1 MPKYFSIFL
10 VALTLSAYSQESSLE
25 YNTDIGLFNSSINSQ
40 LLSRS
45 YGFLDAKEKSNIIDA
60 LKAENNIAFESNN
73 AFLYQNKKGWG
84 LSLSNHIGAYA
95 NYSKSLVELSLLG
108 NTPFKGENLKLDP
121 LDITAFNYSQLDF
134 SYQWS
139 KKIQTSVGLLLGHH
153 FLDATVNEARF
164 YTHPQAAFI
173 NYQVDY
179 EAHFTDT
186 TDLLQKP
193 FGNKGYGAVFGMSY
207 KDSISNGEI
216 ELSISDL
223 GFIRWNDKTSNLH
236 IESQYEFEGINVNDF
251 ISFSDSIIRNE
262 IDSLQSDLQSNIK
275 ESYTWQLPTSFRL
288 CINQPL
294 YNSIIQGYYLSIEH
308 RMNLYDIPKLTLVVH
323 KKMKNHRLA
332 LGYHIGGVE
341 HNGFQFSY
349 LYAGEKTHFH
359 IYTKQFNAGIPSVS
373 YGLHIGIGIKRVF
386 SGSK

>member
-10 VALTLSAYSQESSLE
+10 VAITISAYSQESSLE
-25 YNTDIGLFNSSINSQ
+25 FNTDIGLFNSSINAQ
-40 LLSRS
+40 LLSQS
-45 YGFLDAKEKSNIIDA
+45 YGFLDTMEKSNIIDA
-60 LKAENNIAFESNN
+60 LKAENNVAFESNN
-73 AFLYQNKKGWG
+73 AFVYQNKKGLG
-84 LSLSNHIGAYA
+84 LSLSNHTGAYA
-95 NYSKSLVELSLLG
+95 TYSKSLVELSLLG
-108 NTPFKGENLKLDP
+108 NAPFIGKNLTLDP
-121 LDITAFNYSQLDF
+121 FDITAFNYSQLDF

-164 YTHPQAAFI
+164 YTDPQAAFI

-179 EAHFTDT
+179 EAHYTDT

-193 FGNKGYGAVFGMSY
+193 FSNNGYGAVFGMTY
-207 KDSISNGEI
+207 KDSISKGQI

-223 GFIRWNDKTSNLH
+223 GFIRWNDKTSNMH
-236 IESQYEFEGINVNDF
+236 IESQYEFEGINVDDF

-262 IDSLQSDLQSNIK
+262 IDSLQSDLQSNKK
-275 ESYTWQLPTSFRL
+275 ESYTWQLPTRFRL
-288 CINQPL
+288 CINQSL
-294 YNSIIQGYYLSIEH
+294 YNSIIQGYSLSIEH
-308 RMNLYDIPKLTLVVH
+308 RINLYNIPKLTLEVH
-323 KKMKNHRLA
+323 KKMKKHRLA

-349 LYAGEKTHFH
+349 LYGGEKTHFH
-359 IYTKQFNAGIPSVS
+359 IYTKQLNAGIPSES

-386 SGSK
+386 SSSK

>member
-1 MPKYFSIFL
+1 MPKYFLIFF
-10 VALTLSAYSQESSLE
+10 VALSLSAYSQESSLE
-25 YNTDIGLFNSSINSQ
+25 FNTDIGLFNSSINSQ
-40 LLSRS
+40 LLSQS
-45 YGFLDAKEKSNIIDA
+45 YGFLDIKEKSNIIDA

-73 AFLYQNKKGWG
+73 AIIYQNKKGWG

-95 NYSKSLVELSLLG
+95 TYSKSLVELSLLG

-121 LDITAFNYSQLDF
+121 FEIIAFNYSQLDF

-139 KKIQTSVGLLLGHH
+139 KKIQTSVGLLLGHQ
-153 FLDATVNEARF
+153 FIDATVNKAHF

-173 NYQVDY
+173 NYQADY

-223 GFIRWNDKTSNLH
+223 GFIRWNDKTSNMH
-236 IESQYEFEGINVNDF
+236 IESQYEFEGINVDDF

-275 ESYTWQLPTSFRL
+275 ESYTWQLPTRFRL

-294 YNSIIQGYYLSIEH
+294 YNSIIQGYSLSIEQ
-308 RMNLYDIPKLTLVVH
+308 RINLYDIPKLTIEVH
-323 KKMKNHRLA
+323 KKIKQHRLA
-332 LGYHIGGVE
+332 LGYHIGGFE
-341 HNGFQFSY
+341 PNSFQFNYQFMS
-349 LYAGEKTHFH
+349 KNTHFQ
-359 IYTKQFNAGIPSVS
+359 IYSRQINSIVPAYN
-373 YGLHIGIGIKRVF
+373 YGLQLGFGIKRVF
-386 SGSK
+386 SSSK

>member
-1 MPKYFSIFL
+1 MPKYFSILL

-25 YNTDIGLFNSSINSQ
+25 FNTDIGLFNSSINAQ
-40 LLSRS
+40 LLSQS
-45 YGFLDAKEKSNIIDA
+45 YGFLDEVEKSNIIDA

-73 AFLYQNKKGWG
+73 AILYQNKKGWG
-84 LSLSNHIGAYA
+84 LSLSNHTGAYA
-95 NYSKSLVELSLLG
+95 TYSKSLVELSLLG

-207 KDSISNGEI
+207 KDSINNGEI

-223 GFIRWNDKTSNLH
+223 GFIRWNDKTSNMH

-275 ESYTWQLPTSFRL
+275 ESYTWQLPTIFRL
-288 CINQPL
+288 CINQAL
-294 YNSIIQGYYLSIEH
+294 YNSIIQGYSLSIEH
-308 RMNLYDIPKLTLVVH
+308 RMNLYDIPKLTLEVH

-349 LYAGEKTHFH
+349 LYGGEKTHFH

-386 SGSK
+386 SSSK

>member
-10 VALTLSAYSQESSLE
+10 VALNLSAYSQESSLE
-25 YNTDIGLFNSSINSQ
+25 FNTDIGLFNSSINSQ
-40 LLSRS
+40 LLSES

-60 LKAENNIAFESNN
+60 LKLENNIAFESNN
-73 AFLYQNKKGWG
+73 AILYQNKKGWG

-95 NYSKSLVELSLLG
+95 TFSKSLVELSLLG

-153 FLDATVNEARF
+153 FLDASVNEARF
-164 YTHPQAAFI
+164 YTDPQAAFI

-193 FGNKGYGAVFGMSY
+193 FGNNGYGAVFGMSY
-207 KDSISNGEI
+207 KDSNSNGEI

-223 GFIRWNDKTSNLH
+223 GFIRWNDKTSNMH
-236 IESQYEFEGINVNDF
+236 IESQYEFEGINVDDF

-275 ESYTWQLPTSFRL
+275 ESYTWQLPTRFRL
-288 CINQPL
+288 CINHPL
-294 YNSIIQGYYLSIEH
+294 YNSIIQGYSLSIEH
-308 RMNLYDIPKLTLVVH
+308 RMNLYDIPKLTLEVH
-323 KKMKNHRLA
+323 KKMKKHRLA

-349 LYAGEKTHFH
+349 LYGGEKTHFH
-359 IYTKQFNAGIPSVS
+359 IYTKQFNAGIPSES
-373 YGLHIGIGIKRVF
+373 YGLHIAIGIKRVF
-386 SGSK
+386 SSSK

>member
-25 YNTDIGLFNSSINSQ
+25 FNTDIGLFNTSINSR
-40 LLSRS
+40 LLSES

-60 LKAENNIAFESNN
+60 LKSENNIAFESNN
-73 AFLYQNKKGWG
+73 AILYQNKKGWG
-84 LSLSNHIGAYA
+84 LSLSNHIGVYA
-95 NYSKSLVELSLLG
+95 TFSKSLVELILLG

-139 KKIQTSVGLLLGHH
+139 KKIQTSVGLLLGYH

-164 YTHPQAAFI
+164 YTDPQAAFI

-193 FGNKGYGAVFGMSY
+193 FGNNGYGAVFGMSY
-207 KDSISNGEI
+207 KDSNSNGEI

-223 GFIRWNDKTSNLH
+223 GFIRWNDKTSNMH
-236 IESQYEFEGINVNDF
+236 IESQYEFEGINVDDF
-251 ISFSDSIIRNE
+251 LSFSDSIIRNE

-275 ESYTWQLPTSFRL
+275 ESYTWQLPTRFRL
-288 CINQPL
+288 CINHPL
-294 YNSIIQGYYLSIEH
+294 YNSIIQGYSLSIEH
-308 RMNLYDIPKLTLVVH
+308 RMNLYDIPKLTLEVH
-323 KKMKNHRLA
+323 KKMKKHRLA

-349 LYAGEKTHFH
+349 LYGGEKTHFH
-359 IYTKQFNAGIPSVS
+359 IYTKQLNAGIPSES

-386 SGSK
+386 SSSK

>member
-1 MPKYFSIFL
+1 MPKYFSIIL
-10 VALTLSAYSQESSLE
+10 VVITLSAYSQESSLE
-25 YNTDIGLFNSSINSQ
+25 FNTDIGLFNSSINAQ
-40 LLSRS
+40 LLSQS
-45 YGFLDAKEKSNIIDA
+45 FGFLDAKEKNNIIDA
-60 LKAENNIAFESNN
+60 LKAENSLAFEANN
-73 AFLYQNKKGWG
+73 NFKYQNNKGWG

-95 NYSKSLVELSLLG
+95 KYSKSLVKLSLLG

-121 LDITAFNYSQLDF
+121 LDITAFNYSQIDF

-139 KKIQTSVGLLLGHH
+139 KKIHTSLGLLLGHQ
-153 FLDATVNEARF
+153 FLDATVNDARF
-164 YTHPQAAFI
+164 YTHPQAASI
-173 NYQVDY
+173 IYQVDY

-193 FGNKGYGAVFGMSY
+193 FGNKGYGAVFGMTY
-207 KDSISNGEI
+207 KDSISKGQI

-223 GFIRWNDKTSNLH
+223 GFIEWNENTSNMH
-236 IESQYEFEGINVNDF
+236 IESQYEFEGINVDDF
-251 ISFSDSIIRNE
+251 LSFSDSIIRNE

-288 CINQPL
+288 IINQPL
-294 YNSIIQGYYLSIEH
+294 NNSIIQGYSLSIEH
-308 RMNLYDIPKLTLVVH
+308 RMNLYDIPKLTLEVH
-323 KKMKNHRLA
+323 KKMEQHRLA

-341 HNGFQFSY
+341 HSGFQFSY
-349 LYAGEKTHFH
+349 LYGGEKTHFH

-386 SGSK
+386 SSSK

>member
-25 YNTDIGLFNSSINSQ
+25 FNTDIGLFNSSINAQ
-40 LLSRS
+40 LLSQS
-45 YGFLDAKEKSNIIDA
+45 YGFLDEVEKSNIIDA

-73 AFLYQNKKGWG
+73 AILYQNKKGWG

-95 NYSKSLVELSLLG
+95 TYSKSLVELSLLG

-139 KKIQTSVGLLLGHH
+139 KKTQTSVGLLLGHH

-207 KDSISNGEI
+207 KDSINNGEI

-223 GFIRWNDKTSNLH
+223 GFIRWNDKTSNMH

-275 ESYTWQLPTSFRL
+275 ESYTWQLPTIFRL

-294 YNSIIQGYYLSIEH
+294 YNSIIQGYSLSIEH
-308 RMNLYDIPKLTLVVH
+308 RMNLYDIPKLTLEVH

-349 LYAGEKTHFH
+349 LYGGEKTHFH
-359 IYTKQFNAGIPSVS
+359 IYTKQFNAGIPSIR

-386 SGSK
+386 SSSK

>member
-25 YNTDIGLFNSSINSQ
+25 FNTDIGLFNSSINSQ
-40 LLSRS
+40 LLSES

-60 LKAENNIAFESNN
+60 LKSENNIAFESNN
-73 AFLYQNKKGWG
+73 AILYQNKKGWG
-84 LSLSNHIGAYA
+84 LSLSNHIGVYA
-95 NYSKSLVELSLLG
+95 TFSKSLVELSLLG

-164 YTHPQAAFI
+164 YTDPQAAFI

-193 FGNKGYGAVFGMSY
+193 FGNNGYGAVFGMSY
-207 KDSISNGEI
+207 KDSNSNGEI

-223 GFIRWNDKTSNLH
+223 GFIRWNDKTSNMH
-236 IESQYEFEGINVNDF
+236 IESQYEFEGINVDDF

-275 ESYTWQLPTSFRL
+275 ESYTWQLPTRFRL
-288 CINQPL
+288 CINHPL
-294 YNSIIQGYYLSIEH
+294 YNSIIQGYSLSIEH
-308 RMNLYDIPKLTLVVH
+308 RMNLYDIPKLTLEVH
-323 KKMKNHRLA
+323 KKMKKHRLA

-349 LYAGEKTHFH
+349 LYGGEKTHFH
-359 IYTKQFNAGIPSVS
+359 IYTKQLNAVIPSES

-386 SGSK
+386 SSSK

>member
-223 GFIRWNDKTSNLH
+223 GFIRWNDKTSNMH

-349 LYAGEKTHFH
+349 LYGGEKTHFH

>member
-1 MPKYFSIFL
+1 MPKYFSIL
-10 VALTLSAYSQESSLE
+10 LLAITLSVYSQESSLE
-25 YNTDIGLFNSSINSQ
+25 FNTDVGLFNSSINAQ
-40 LLSRS
+40 LLSKS
-45 YGFLDAKEKSNIIDA
+45 YGFLDATKKSNIIDA
-60 LKAENNIAFESNN
+60 LKSENNIAFESNN
-73 AFLYQNKKGWG
+73 ALLYQNKKGWG

-95 NYSKSLVELSLLG
+95 TYSKSLVELSLLG

-139 KKIQTSVGLLLGHH
+139 KKIQTSVGLLLGHN
-153 FLDATVNEARF
+153 FIDATVNEASF
-164 YTHPQAAFI
+164 YTDPQAAFI
-173 NYQVDY
+173 NYQVNY

-186 TDLLQKP
+186 TDLIQKP
-193 FGNKGYGAVFGMSY
+193 FSKNGYGAVFGMSY
-207 KDSISNGEI
+207 RESISSGEI

-223 GFIRWNDKTSNLH
+223 GFIRWNDKTSNMH
-236 IESQYEFEGINVNDF
+236 IESQYEFEGINIDNF

-275 ESYTWQLPTSFRL
+275 ESYTWQLPTRFRL

-294 YNSIIQGYYLSIEH
+294 YNSIIQGYSLSIEH
-308 RMNLYDIPKLTLVVH
+308 RMNLYDIPKLTLEVH

-349 LYAGEKTHFH
+349 LYGGEKTHFH
-359 IYTKQFNAGIPSVS
+359 IYTKQFNTGIPSVS

-386 SGSK
+386 SSSK

>member
-10 VALTLSAYSQESSLE
+10 VALNLSAYSQERSLE
-25 YNTDIGLFNSSINSQ
+25 FNTDIGLFNSSINAQ
-40 LLSRS
+40 LLSQS
-45 YGFLDAKEKSNIIDA
+45 YGFLDEIEKSNIIDA

-73 AFLYQNKKGWG
+73 AILYQNKKGWG
-84 LSLSNHIGAYA
+84 LSLSNHTGAYA
-95 NYSKSLVELSLLG
+95 TYSKSLVELSLLG
-108 NTPFKGENLKLDP
+108 NTPFKGENLKIDP

-164 YTHPQAAFI
+164 YTDPQAAFI

-223 GFIRWNDKTSNLH
+223 GFIRWNDKTSNMH

-275 ESYTWQLPTSFRL
+275 ESYTWQLPTSFKL

-294 YNSIIQGYYLSIEH
+294 YNSIIQGYSLTIEH
-308 RMNLYDIPKLTLVVH
+308 RMNLYDIPKLTLEVH

-349 LYAGEKTHFH
+349 LYGGEKTHFH
-359 IYTKQFNAGIPSVS
+359 IYTKQFNTGIPSVS

>member
-10 VALTLSAYSQESSLE
+10 VALTLSAYSQESSLDF
-25 YNTDIGLFNSSINSQ
+25 NTDIGLFNSSIDAQ
-40 LLSRS
+40 LLSQS
-45 YGFLDAKEKSNIIDA
+45 YGFLDEIEKSNIIDA
-60 LKAENNIAFESNN
+60 LKVENNIAFESNN
-73 AFLYQNKKGWG
+73 AILYQNKKGWG

-95 NYSKSLVELSLLG
+95 TYSKSLVELSLLG

-173 NYQVDY
+173 NYQMDY

-207 KDSISNGEI
+207 KDSTSNGEI

-223 GFIRWNDKTSNLH
+223 GFIRWNDKTSNMH

-275 ESYTWQLPTSFRL
+275 ESYTWQLPTRFRL

-294 YNSIIQGYYLSIEH
+294 YNSIIQGYSLSIEH
-308 RMNLYDIPKLTLVVH
+308 RMNLYDIPKLTLEVH

-349 LYAGEKTHFH
+349 LYGGEKTHFQ
-359 IYTKQFNAGIPSVS
+359 IYTKQFNASIPSVS

-386 SGSK
+386 SSSK

>member
-10 VALTLSAYSQESSLE
+10 VAITLSAFSQESSLE
-25 YNTDIGLFNSSINSQ
+25 FNTDIGLFNSSINSQ
-40 LLSRS
+40 LLSQS
-45 YGFLDAKEKSNIIDA
+45 YGFLDEIEKSNIIDA

-73 AFLYQNKKGWG
+73 AILYQNKKGWG

-95 NYSKSLVELSLLG
+95 TYSKSLVELSLLG

-121 LDITAFNYSQLDF
+121 FEIIAFNYSHLDF

-139 KKIQTSVGLLLGHH
+139 KKIQTNVGLLLGHQ
-153 FLDATVNEARF
+153 FIDATVNKAYF

-173 NYQVDY
+173 NYQADY

-193 FGNKGYGAVFGMSY
+193 FGNKGYGAVFGMSH

-223 GFIRWNDKTSNLH
+223 GFIRWNDKTSNMH
-236 IESQYEFEGINVNDF
+236 IESQYEFEGINVDDF

-262 IDSLQSDLQSNIK
+262 IDSLQSDLQSNKK
-275 ESYTWQLPTSFRL
+275 ESYTWQLPTRFRL
-288 CINQPL
+288 CINQSL
-294 YNSIIQGYYLSIEH
+294 YNSIIQGYSLSIEH
-308 RMNLYDIPKLTLVVH
+308 RINLYNIPKLTLEVH
-323 KKMKNHRLA
+323 KKMKKHRLA
-332 LGYHIGGVE
+332 LGYHVGGIE
-341 HNGFQFSY
+341 HNGFQFGY

-359 IYTKQFNAGIPSVS
+359 IYTKQFNAYNTYES
-373 YGLHIGIGIKRVF
+373 YGVHIGVGIKRVF

>member
-1 MPKYFSIFL
+1 MEF
-10 VALTLSAYSQESSLE
+10 
-25 YNTDIGLFNSSINSQ
+25 NTDIGLFNSSINYQ
-40 LLSRS
+40 LLSQS

-73 AFLYQNKKGWG
+73 TFLYQNKKGWE

-95 NYSKSLVELSLLG
+95 TYSKSLVELSLLG

-121 LDITAFNYSQLDF
+121 IDITAFNYSQLDF

-164 YTHPQAAFI
+164 YTDPQAAFI

-193 FGNKGYGAVFGMSY
+193 FSNNGYGAVFGMSY

-223 GFIRWNDKTSNLH
+223 GFIRWNDKTSNMH
-236 IESQYEFEGINVNDF
+236 IESQYEFEGINVDDF

-275 ESYTWQLPTSFRL
+275 ESYTWQLPTRFRL
-288 CINQPL
+288 SINQPL
-294 YNSIIQGYYLSIEH
+294 YNSIIQGYSLSIEH
-308 RMNLYDIPKLTLVVH
+308 RMNLYDIPKLTLEVH

-341 HNGFQFSY
+341 HNGFQFATFM
-349 LYAGEKTHFH
+349 LEKKPISTFTPNSLMLVFH
-359 IYTKQFNAGIPSVS
+359 
-373 YGLHIGIGIKRVF
+373 L
-386 SGSK
+386 

>member
-10 VALTLSAYSQESSLE
+10 VALNLSAYSQESSLE
-25 YNTDIGLFNSSINSQ
+25 FNTDIGLFNSSINAQ
-40 LLSRS
+40 LLSQS
-45 YGFLDAKEKSNIIDA
+45 FGFLDEIEKSNIIDA
-60 LKAENNIAFESNN
+60 LKAKNNIAFESNN
-73 AFLYQNKKGWG
+73 AILYQNKKGWG

-95 NYSKSLVELSLLG
+95 TYSKSLVELSLLG

-193 FGNKGYGAVFGMSY
+193 FGNKGYGAVFGMRY

-223 GFIRWNDKTSNLH
+223 GFIRWNDKTSNMH
-236 IESQYEFEGINVNDF
+236 IESQHEFEGINVNDF

-275 ESYTWQLPTSFRL
+275 ESYTWQLPTMFRL

-294 YNSIIQGYYLSIEH
+294 YNSIIQGYCLSIEH
-308 RMNLYDIPKLTLVVH
+308 RMNLYDIPKLTLEVH

-349 LYAGEKTHFH
+349 LYGGEKTYFH

-386 SGSK
+386 SSSK

>member
-10 VALTLSAYSQESSLE
+10 VAITLSAFSQESSLE
-25 YNTDIGLFNSSINSQ
+25 FNTDIGLFNSSINSQ
-40 LLSRS
+40 LLSQS
-45 YGFLDAKEKSNIIDA
+45 YGFLDEIEKSNIIDA
-60 LKAENNIAFESNN
+60 LKTENNIAFESNN
-73 AFLYQNKKGWG
+73 SIIYQNKKGWG
-84 LSLSNHIGAYA
+84 LSLSNHIVAYA
-95 NYSKSLVELSLLG
+95 TFSKSLVELSLLG

-139 KKIQTSVGLLLGHH
+139 KKIQTSVGLILGHH
-153 FLDATVNEARF
+153 FLDGNVNEAHF
-164 YTHPQAAFI
+164 YTDPKAAFI

-186 TDLLQKP
+186 IDLLQKP
-193 FGNKGYGAVFGMSY
+193 FSTNGYGAFFGMSY
-207 KDSISNGEI
+207 KNSTSEGEI

-223 GFIRWNDKTSNLH
+223 GFIRWNDKTSNMH
-236 IESQYEFEGINVNDF
+236 IESQYEFEGINVDDF

-275 ESYTWQLPTSFRL
+275 ESYNWKLPTRYRL
-288 CINQPL
+288 SINQPL

-308 RMNLYDIPKLTLVVH
+308 RINLYDIPKLTLEVH
-323 KKMKNHRLA
+323 KKMKKHRLA

-349 LYAGEKTHFH
+349 LYGGEKTHFH
-359 IYTKQFNAGIPSVS
+359 IYTKQFNAGIPSIS

-386 SGSK
+386 SSSK